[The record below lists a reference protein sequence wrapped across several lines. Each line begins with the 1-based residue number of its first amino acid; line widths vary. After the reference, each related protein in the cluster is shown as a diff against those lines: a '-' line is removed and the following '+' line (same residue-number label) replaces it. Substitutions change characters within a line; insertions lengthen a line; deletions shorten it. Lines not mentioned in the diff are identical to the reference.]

1 MNLQSQA
8 GLPPVLVGADRG
20 GRTRTRDLARA
31 GVTGRGR
38 AQCRLDD
45 LLIMAENP
53 TREFGTRRSVAIQ
66 TAQPVKRSN
75 HVALL
80 LMGTFAIGG
89 GAYALMPRENCATDR
104 PGMASDLQPPVE
116 CSPHGSSS
124 GGGHGWSGGSSSRSS
139 FFGGDSSSGR
149 SPSGASADPGS
160 GGVTR
165 GGCAAL
171 WPPVGFFAAACVT

>member
-1 MNLQSQA
+1 
-8 GLPPVLVGADRG
+8 
-20 GRTRTRDLARA
+20 
-31 GVTGRGR
+31 
-38 AQCRLDD
+38 
-45 LLIMAENP
+45 MAERP
-53 TREFGTRRSVAIQ
+53 TREFGKRRPAAILP
-66 TAQPVKRSN
+66 APPVKRSN

-149 SPSGASADPGS
+149 SPSGASSDAGS

-165 GGCAAL
+165 GGFGSFAHAFGFS
-171 WPPVGFFAAACVT
+171 VGG